1 MVTPDSLVEQFGETV
16 TLTRVSSFDAGRD
29 GVTNV
34 TREFTDVKAVISQP
48 DESDEQRLA
57 GRLESGAITATVPT
71 DTDVQSDRDGGRDR
85 LIRPAVSDPE
95 NPPDDVR
102 LYTVE
107 EVADDTHPMVGID
120 KLTLMCSEFG
130 GREDLANDAD
140 SYTSA

>member
-1 MVTPDSLVEQFGETV
+1 MVTPDSLVAQFGETV
-16 TLTRVSSFDAGRD
+16 TITRVTSYDAGRD
-29 GVTNV
+29 GVSNV
-34 TREFTDVKAVISQP
+34 TREFEDIKAVISQP

-85 LIRPAVSDPE
+85 IIRPAVSDPE

-120 KLTLMCSEFG
+120 KLTVTCSEFG
-130 GREDLANDAD
+130 GRVDIENDAD
-140 SYTSA
+140 DYVEA